1 MPKRYLGNII
11 TDTPTAP
18 AGPYEN
24 DAASGVWSLAEA
36 ETYTAA
42 GLWPTAGN
50 ANPLAGDTAF
60 FAGDSLYTNSIEYV
74 AISTLGNSVDFGDMT
89 FGAGALGSVS
99 SSTRAVF
106 GGGRQDGSTPG
117 SAMCFI
123 TMSSLGNASVFG
135 NLTTARRNL
144 IGCSNSTRGVF
155 MGGANASNTMLNIM
169 DYITIASTGDA
180 TDFGDLLSITQAGG
194 PSCSNT
200 RGIYGI
206 GFNGSPTNTIQYIT
220 IASTGNA
227 TDFGDA
233 TSARLSPANGI
244 ISSGTRGVFA
254 AGDTSGSGRVNII
267 DYITIAS
274 TGNATDFGDLSRATE
289 APYGASNLTRGLI
302 AGGANVTTTQIDY
315 ITIAST
321 GNSSDFG
328 DLLDVGLTYGGAG
341 ISNSHGGLAA

>member
-1 MPKRYLGNII
+1 M
-11 TDTPTAP
+11 
-18 AGPYEN
+18 
-24 DAASGVWSLAEA
+24 
-36 ETYTAA
+36 
-42 GLWPTAGN
+42 
-50 ANPLAGDTAF
+50 
-60 FAGDSLYTNSIEYV
+60 
-74 AISTLGNSVDFGDMT
+74 
-89 FGAGALGSVS
+89 
-99 SSTRAVF
+99 F

-123 TMSSLGNASVFG
+123 TMSSLGNATVFG
-135 NLTTARRNL
+135 NLTTARRNV
-144 IGCSNSTRGVF
+144 IGCSTSTRGVF
-155 MGGANASNTMLNIM
+155 MGGANPSNTVLNVM

-180 TDFGDLLSITQAGG
+180 TDFGDLLSNTQAGG

-206 GFNGSPTNTIQYIT
+206 GFSGSPTNTIQYIT

-254 AGDTSGSGRVNII
+254 AGDTSGSGRLNII

-302 AGGANVTTTQIDY
+302 AGGVNVTTTQIDY
-315 ITIAST
+315 ITISTT

-341 ISNSHGGLAA
+341 VSNSHGGLAA